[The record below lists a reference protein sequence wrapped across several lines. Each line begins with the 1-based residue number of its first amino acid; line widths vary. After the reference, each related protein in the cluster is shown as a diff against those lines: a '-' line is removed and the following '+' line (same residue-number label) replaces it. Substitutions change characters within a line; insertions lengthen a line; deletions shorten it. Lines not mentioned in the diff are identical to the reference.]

1 MNVKKFSDAM
11 GELDSRYI
19 VETMNYKRK
28 TAKSRIIRRVIIAAS
43 IAAVFL
49 IGVSIINMQRNTIPL
64 SDRSHNVTVRYTSNP
79 FIFFRHSG
87 SLIGLTEEELFTKFD
102 TVIFKGTIKE
112 IKNIVVSFN
121 GEKEY
126 RAIVQIEVGKVYRGT
141 CRDGDTVSVM
151 LPCPISTTMQVT
163 DTTTVS
169 AMKAGMTGIFMPKV
183 YDDEG
188 ALWMENGASLDKR
201 DLADYDFVDGERY
214 AFLET
219 DSGLVFS
226 RWAYASIADAA
237 TLDEVEEYIENM
249 LERLDGNDIEE

>member
-11 GELDSRYI
+11 GEIDGRYI

-28 TAKSRIIRRVIIAAS
+28 TEKPRIIRRVIIAAG

-64 SDRSHNVTVRYTSNP
+64 SDRSHNVTVHYTSNP
-79 FIFFRHSG
+79 FIFFQHSG
-87 SLIGLTEEELFTKFD
+87 SLIALTEEELFTKFD
-102 TVIFKGTIKE
+102 TAIFKGTIKE
-112 IKNIVVSFN
+112 IRNIVVSFN

-126 RAIVQIEVGKVYRGT
+126 RAIAQIEVGKVYRGT
-141 CRDGDTVSVM
+141 CREGDTVSVM
-151 LPCPISTTMQVT
+151 LPCPISTTMYMT
-163 DTTTVS
+163 DTTTIS
-169 AMKAGMTGIFMPKV
+169 AMKAGMTGIFMPRV
-183 YDDEG
+183 YDDED
-188 ALWMENGASLDKR
+188 LWMENGASLDKR
-201 DLADYDFVDGERY
+201 DLADYEFVDGERY

-226 RWAYASIADAA
+226 RWAYESIADAT

-249 LERLDGNDIEE
+249 LERPDGNEIEE

>member
-1 MNVKKFSDAM
+1 MNVKKFSEAM
-11 GELDSRYI
+11 GDVDDRYI
-19 VETMNYKRK
+19 VEAVSYKRK
-28 TAKSRIIRRVIIAAS
+28 VAKSRIIRRVIIAAS

-64 SDRSHNVTVRYTSNP
+64 SDRSHNVAVRYTSNP

-112 IKNIVVSFN
+112 IKNIVVDFN

-126 RAIVQIEVGKVYRGT
+126 RAIAQIGVGKVYRGT
-141 CRDGDTVSVM
+141 CSEGDTVSVM
-151 LPCPISTTMQVT
+151 LPCPISGWIHVT
-163 DTTTVS
+163 DTSTVS
-169 AMKAGMTGIFMPKV
+169 EMKAGVTGIFMPMV
-183 YDDEG
+183 LDDES

-226 RWAYASIADAA
+226 RWAYASIADAT
-237 TLDEVEEYIENM
+237 TLDEVEEYIEKM
-249 LERLDGNDIEE
+249 LERLYGHKIK

>member
-1 MNVKKFSDAM
+1 MNVKKFSEAM
-11 GELDSRYI
+11 GDVDDRYI
-19 VETMNYKRK
+19 VEAVSYKRK
-28 TAKSRIIRRVIIAAS
+28 VAKSRIIRRAVIAAS

-64 SDRSHNVTVRYTSNP
+64 SDRSHNVAVRYTSNP

-112 IKNIVVSFN
+112 IKNIVVGFN

-141 CRDGDTVSVM
+141 CSEGDTVSVM
-151 LPCPISTTMQVT
+151 LPCPISGWIHVT
-163 DTTTVS
+163 DTSTVS
-169 AMKAGMTGIFMPKV
+169 EMKAGVTGIFMPMV
-183 YDDEG
+183 LDDES

-226 RWAYASIADAA
+226 RWAYASIADAT
-237 TLDEVEEYIENM
+237 TLDEVEEYIEKM
-249 LERLDGNDIEE
+249 LERLYGHEIK

>member
-11 GELDSRYI
+11 GEIDGRYI

-28 TAKSRIIRRVIIAAS
+28 TAKPRIIRRVIIAAG
-43 IAAVFL
+43 IAVVFL

-64 SDRSHNVTVRYTSNP
+64 SDRSHNVTVRYTGNP
-79 FIFFRHSG
+79 FIFFQHSG
-87 SLIGLTEEELFTKFD
+87 SLIALTEEELFTKFD
-102 TVIFKGTIKE
+102 TAIFKGTIKE
-112 IKNIVVSFN
+112 IRNIVVSFN

-126 RAIVQIEVGKVYRGT
+126 RAIAQIEVRKVYRGT
-141 CRDGDTVSVM
+141 CRDGDTVSVL
-151 LPCPISTTMQVT
+151 LPCPISGWIHVT
-163 DTTTVS
+163 DTSTIS
-169 AMKAGMTGIFMPKV
+169 EMKAGVTGIFMPMV
-183 YDDEG
+183 LDDES

-201 DLADYDFVDGERY
+201 DIADYGFADGERY

-226 RWAYASIADAA
+226 RWAYESIADAT

-249 LERLDGNDIEE
+249 LERLDGNEIEE